1 MTTATQIQR
10 DRQGRPVLDLSGPR
24 LTAAME
30 TIVAGTEQTGG
41 VERWVSA
48 IHLKAS
54 LFQEILGGDR
64 HRALKPAE
72 FRSLCAFIAPVR
84 RRVAAYLEG
93 DGFRLLADAVRALL
107 DGAANTADAD
117 AGVERFRAAF
127 PQDGQHRW
135 VRDLAAEILHF
146 TRPEQYP
153 LMTRWMWDAGANT
166 GVLREIWHHADVDRI
181 RIPANDDFETFLV
194 LREELSQFL
203 AQNGVFRD
211 MMFYVDLLCA
221 TIYAEYIAAQGGTY
235 LRTDFGSPDQPM
247 VYARRMLGLD
257 ALDSESG
264 RTRLKLIDG
273 AAWALPEPRLIN

>member
-1 MTTATQIQR
+1 MMTAIQR
-10 DRQGRPVLDLSGPR
+10 DAQGRPMLDLSGPR

-30 TIVAGTEQTGG
+30 TIVSGTEQSGG

-54 LFQEILGGDR
+54 LFREILGGER
-64 HRALKPAE
+64 YRVLKPAD
-72 FRSLCAFIAPVR
+72 FKSLCAFIAPVR
-84 RRVAAYLEG
+84 RRVAPYLEG
-93 DGFRLLADAVRALL
+93 DGFAHFARAIRALL
-107 DGAANTADAD
+107 DGAGDTGNADS
-117 AGVERFRAAF
+117 GLEQFCAAF
-127 PQDGQHRW
+127 PQDSQHRW

-153 LMTRWMWDAGANT
+153 LMTRWMWDAHANT

-181 RIPANDDFETFLV
+181 RIPAGDNYETFLM

-211 MMFYVDLLCA
+211 MVFYVDLLCA

-235 LRTDFGSPDQPM
+235 LRTDFGSPDDPM

-273 AAWALPEPRLIN
+273 EAWALPEPRLVN

>member
-1 MTTATQIQR
+1 MMADIQR
-10 DRQGRPVLDLSGPR
+10 DARGRPVLDLSGPR
-24 LTAAME
+24 LTAAMA
-30 TIVAGTEQTGG
+30 TIVAGTEQSGG

-54 LFQEILGGDR
+54 LFQEILGGER
-64 HRALKPAE
+64 YRALKSAD
-72 FRSLCAFIAPVR
+72 FKSLCAFIAPVR
-84 RRVAAYLEG
+84 RRVADYLAG
-93 DGFRLLADAVRALL
+93 DGFRHMAERIGALL
-107 DGAANTADAD
+107 DGAGDTANADAEMD
-117 AGVERFRAAF
+117 RFRAAF

-153 LMTRWMWDAGANT
+153 LMARWMWDAHANT

-181 RIPANDDFETFLV
+181 RIPAGDDYETFLM

-211 MMFYVDLLCA
+211 MVFYVDLLCA
-221 TIYAEYIAAQGGTY
+221 TIYAEYIAAQGGSY
-235 LRTDFGSPDQPM
+235 LRSDFGSPDEPM
-247 VYARRMLGLD
+247 LYARRMLGLD

-273 AAWALPEPRLIN
+273 AAWAPPEPRLIN

>member
-1 MTTATQIQR
+1 MIADIQR
-10 DRQGRPVLDLSGPR
+10 DAQGRPVLDLSGPR

-30 TIVAGTEQTGG
+30 TIVSGTEQSGG

-64 HRALKPAE
+64 YRALKPAD
-72 FRSLCAFIAPVR
+72 FKSLCAFVAPAR

-93 DGFRLLADAVRALL
+93 EAFVPLAGAIDALL
-107 DGAANTADAD
+107 DGAGNTANAD
-117 AGVERFRAAF
+117 AGLERFCAAF
-127 PQDGQHRW
+127 PQDGAHRF

-153 LMTRWMWDAGANT
+153 LMTRWMWDARANT

-181 RIPANDDFETFLV
+181 RIPAGDDYETFLM

-211 MMFYVDLLCA
+211 MVFYVDLLCA

-235 LRTDFGSPDQPM
+235 LRSDFGSPDQPM

-273 AAWALPEPRLIN
+273 EAWAAPEPRLIN